1 MFYFVI
7 LEGVFKIGGYA
18 KGLARA
24 GRRKAKL
31 TQGHRSDAMDFDKLE
46 APRFSM
52 NLRLTT

>member
-7 LEGVFKIGGYA
+7 LEGVFQIGGYA

-24 GRRKAKL
+24 GRRKAKP

-46 APRFSM
+46 APRCGQ
-52 NLRLTT
+52 NLKLTT